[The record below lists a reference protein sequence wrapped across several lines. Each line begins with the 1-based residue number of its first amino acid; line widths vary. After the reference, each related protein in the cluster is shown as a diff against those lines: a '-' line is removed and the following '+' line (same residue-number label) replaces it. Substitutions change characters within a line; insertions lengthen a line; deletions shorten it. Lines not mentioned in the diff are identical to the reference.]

1 MCTLLRKDKLSHILK
16 NPANWWGFYI
26 HQKMIEHILTTKI
39 SNSYQL
45 PLEISIGVFF
55 LIVGVTMI
63 YILPAQVGFIF
74 TDLMLAYIPMG
85 YLG

>member
-1 MCTLLRKDKLSHILK
+1 
-16 NPANWWGFYI
+16 
-26 HQKMIEHILTTKI
+26 MIEHILTTKI
-39 SNSYQL
+39 PNSYQL

-55 LIVGVTMI
+55 LIVGVTMV

-85 YLG
+85 YLA

>member
-1 MCTLLRKDKLSHILK
+1 
-16 NPANWWGFYI
+16 
-26 HQKMIEHILTTKI
+26 MIEHILTTKI

-55 LIVGVTMI
+55 LIVGVTMV
-63 YILPAQVGFIF
+63 YILPIQVGFIF